1 MNAET
6 PRVASAAAP
15 SSPAFQA
22 RNSDRYSSAGTTPDP
37 WVECA
42 RLDYGADR
50 SFAWTIREQVLA
62 TPPEGRAHLE
72 ERLLKSLATPGR
84 AEAGLA
90 FLCQM
95 LAMVASAK
103 SVPALAPL
111 LRDAKTAE
119 SARYAIERIPG
130 PEADAA
136 LRDALSA
143 LTGAAKAGAIGSIA
157 IRGDAAARPLLV
169 ALKDAATEPALVRE
183 AATRALDR
191 LATTKA

>member
-6 PRVASAAAP
+6 PPVAPVSTP

-22 RNSDRYSSAGTTPDP
+22 RNSDRYSSAGSTPDP

-42 RLDYGADR
+42 RLEYGADR
-50 SFAWTIREQVLA
+50 SYAWTVREQVIA
-62 TPPEGRAHLE
+62 TPPDGRARVE
-72 ERLLKSLATPGR
+72 ERLLKSLVTAGR
-84 AEAGLA
+84 TDAGLA

-95 LAMVASAK
+95 LALVASAK

-136 LRDALSA
+136 LRDALGT
-143 LTGAAKAGAIGSIA
+143 LTGVAKAGVAGSIA
-157 IRGDAAARPLLV
+157 V
-169 ALKDAATEPALVRE
+169 
-183 AATRALDR
+183 RALER
-191 LATTKA
+191 PINSKA